1 MNFFVAVVGRIMAPT
16 NQPHIQSL
24 HSMINIYSTSMT
36 PRKCSMLNFYLRL
49 SIYVCVLSIVA
60 VTLLSLS
67 FPFSHSLSI
76 LVFVVCV
83 LIWCLPFVQ
92 IKIIFMTLTIRFRIY
107 RKIVKSIGMAIL
119 WMVTALRAILGDGSC
134 SVLSSLFSSLDI

>member
-1 MNFFVAVVGRIMAPT
+1 MNFFFAAVGRIMAPT
-16 NQPHIQSL
+16 NQPTTHTVSALNDQHL
-24 HSMINIYSTSMT
+24 QHFHDA
-36 PRKCSMLNFYLRL
+36 KKMLNAQFLSTFIYLC
-49 SIYVCVLSIVA
+49 VCIVDCRCDA
-60 VTLLSLS
+60 SLSLVS
-67 FPFSHSLSI
+67 IFS
-76 LVFVVCV
+76 FVVHSRIRCV
-83 LIWCLPFVQ
+83 CAHLPFVQ